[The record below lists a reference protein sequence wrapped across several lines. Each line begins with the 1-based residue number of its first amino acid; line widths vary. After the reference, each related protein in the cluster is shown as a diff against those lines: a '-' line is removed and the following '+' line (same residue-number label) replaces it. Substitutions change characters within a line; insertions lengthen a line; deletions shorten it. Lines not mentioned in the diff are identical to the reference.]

1 MALRNHVFEALGL
14 PLGTQLDRTAKVRTR
29 MPGGVGGAA
38 PRGVPY
44 LDLWHFSAVMYLVLV
59 SHIQKPDK

>member
-1 MALRNHVFEALGL
+1 MSGISPVE
-14 PLGTQLDRTAKVRTR
+14 
-29 MPGGVGGAA
+29 
-38 PRGVPY
+38 RGVPY